1 MNIIDQIVE
10 VLERDDYNISYFYRK
25 NILFGEVKNRPE
37 DDDDIIGIRGV
48 GNAPYPFPL
57 AEIKID
63 FRNGKIEAYRE
74 GSLFMESNI
83 NDYIMN
89 DYIGMT
95 NPMESFMTDLDNKGF
110 NDPFN

>member
-10 VLERDDYNISYFYRK
+10 VLERDDYNITYFYRK

-57 AEIKID
+57 TEIKFD
-63 FRNGKIEAYRE
+63 LRNGKIEAYRE

-83 NDYIMN
+83 NN
-89 DYIGMT
+89 YIGMT
-95 NPMESFMTDLDNKGF
+95 HPMEMFMTDLDNKGF
-110 NDPFN
+110 FDPLK

>member
-57 AEIKID
+57 TEIKFD
-63 FRNGKIEAYRE
+63 LRNGKIEAYRE
-74 GSLFMESNI
+74 GSLFIESNI
-83 NDYIMN
+83 N

-95 NPMESFMTDLDNKGF
+95 NPIERFMTDLDNKGF
-110 NDPFN
+110 NDPLN

>member
-10 VLERDDYNISYFYRK
+10 ALEKDDYNITYYYRN

-37 DDDDIIGIRGV
+37 DDIIIGIRGV

-57 AEIKID
+57 TEIKFD
-63 FRNGKIEAYRE
+63 LRNGKIEAYRE
-74 GSLFMESNI
+74 GSLFMEFNI
-83 NDYIMN
+83 N

-95 NPMESFMTDLDNKGF
+95 NPMERFMSDLDDKGF
-110 NDPFN
+110 NDPLN